1 MSVMGQCD
9 ITVSEFSS
17 IYYQIWERCIR
28 FGSRLSPSENIMLV
42 FKFDTVMPMITMCH
56 TELHLHVSFYQTN
69 LNLFMATGVSR
80 QYVRHITHIL

>member
-17 IYYQIWERCIR
+17 IYYQIWERCI
-28 FGSRLSPSENIMLV
+28 RLSPSENIMLV

-56 TELHLHVSFYQTN
+56 TELHLHVFFYQTN